1 MTNEKFTTT
10 ASLEPQI
17 ADSKVSA
24 AVAFRLFQFKLELLQ
39 PGWLSTGNLKTR
51 REIKLRKV
59 HLLITVSMFLA
70 ACGGAA
76 GNAVNNSNTVKPNTN
91 SANGSTT
98 ATNAATNTSANTPKP
113 ADSGPKRIEFK
124 KGEVSGTESLTLSPG
139 SLMQFVVNA
148 GNDQKLYI
156 ESSDKAGKIKIANG
170 KVNEISN
177 ENGYFEGV
185 TTAKGD
191 VIFSVTN
198 NGKAEMKT
206 KLSVTLV
213 DNGD

>member
-1 MTNEKFTTT
+1 
-10 ASLEPQI
+10 
-17 ADSKVSA
+17 
-24 AVAFRLFQFKLELLQ
+24 
-39 PGWLSTGNLKTR
+39 
-51 REIKLRKV
+51 
-59 HLLITVSMFLA
+59 MFLA

-76 GNAVNNSNTVKPNTN
+76 SNAVNNSNTVKPNTN
-91 SANGSTT
+91 SANGNTT
-98 ATNAATNTSANTPKP
+98 ATNAAANTSANTSKP

-191 VIFSVTN
+191 VIFSVANT
-198 NGKAEMKT
+198 GKAEIKT
-206 KLSVTLV
+206 KVSVTLV

>member
-1 MTNEKFTTT
+1 
-10 ASLEPQI
+10 
-17 ADSKVSA
+17 
-24 AVAFRLFQFKLELLQ
+24 
-39 PGWLSTGNLKTR
+39 
-51 REIKLRKV
+51 
-59 HLLITVSMFLA
+59 MFLA

-76 GNAVNNSNTVKPNTN
+76 SNGVNNSNTNKPNTN
-91 SANGSTT
+91 SANGNTT
-98 ATNAATNTSANTPKP
+98 ATNAATNTSANTSKP

-198 NGKAEMKT
+198 TGKAEMKT

>member
-1 MTNEKFTTT
+1 
-10 ASLEPQI
+10 
-17 ADSKVSA
+17 
-24 AVAFRLFQFKLELLQ
+24 
-39 PGWLSTGNLKTR
+39 
-51 REIKLRKV
+51 
-59 HLLITVSMFLA
+59 MFLA

-76 GNAVNNSNTVKPNTN
+76 SNAVNNANSVNPNTN
-91 SANGSTT
+91 AANGNTT
-98 ATNAATNTSANTPKP
+98 ATNAASNTSANTSKP

-124 KGEVSGTESLTLSPG
+124 KGEVSGTENLTLSPG

-156 ESSDKAGKIKIANG
+156 ESSDKAGKIKIVKG

-177 ENGYFEGV
+177 ESGYYEGL

-191 VIFSVTN
+191 IVFTLTN
-198 NGKAEMKT
+198 PGKAEMKT

-213 DNGD
+213 ENGD